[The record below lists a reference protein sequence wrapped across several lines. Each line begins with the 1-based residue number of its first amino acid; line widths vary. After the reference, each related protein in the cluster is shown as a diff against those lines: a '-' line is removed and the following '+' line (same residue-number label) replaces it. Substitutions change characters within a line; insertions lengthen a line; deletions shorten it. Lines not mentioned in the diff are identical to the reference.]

1 MAYPYIRYPDNNKD
15 NYVDIHCLKD
25 EIRVIGDESLIRKEL
40 ESYLD
45 SPYESESEGAQG
57 VLYMLDHFK
66 RV

>member
-1 MAYPYIRYPDNNKD
+1 MAYPYIRYPEGNQV
-15 NYVDIHCLKD
+15 NYIDIHCLKD
-25 EIRVIGDESLIRKEL
+25 EIHVVGDETLLRKEL